1 MCIIVLFE
9 RKFGELCDV
18 LLLLPIINC
27 IKSNGMRLSSEIVA
41 IFDWFTI
48 TT

>member
-1 MCIIVLFE
+1 MCIKVLFE

-18 LLLLPIINC
+18 FDIIANSKVHVQIF

-41 IFDWFTI
+41 IFN
-48 TT
+48 